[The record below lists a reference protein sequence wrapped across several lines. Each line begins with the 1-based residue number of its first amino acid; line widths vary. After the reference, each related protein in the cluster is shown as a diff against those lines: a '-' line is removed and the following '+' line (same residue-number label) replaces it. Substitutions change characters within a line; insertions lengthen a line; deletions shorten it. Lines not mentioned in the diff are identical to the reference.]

1 MIRRFV
7 SFLLKIALLIF
18 VILLPYLVAK
28 YPQGVCTLY
37 ELAFAKIEGLYT
49 LIQGIVTGGTL

>member
-1 MIRRFV
+1 MIRRFL

-37 ELAFAKIEGLYT
+37 ELAFAKIEGLCS
-49 LIQGIVTGGTL
+49 LIKEIVTGGTI

>member
-1 MIRRFV
+1 MIRRFL

-37 ELAFAKIEGLYT
+37 ELAFAKIEGLCS
-49 LIQGIVTGGTL
+49 LIQGIITGGTL

>member
-1 MIRRFV
+1 MIRRFL

-37 ELAFAKIEGLYT
+37 ELAFTKIEDLCS
-49 LIQGIVTGGTL
+49 LIQEIINGGTL

>member
-1 MIRRFV
+1 MIRRFL

-18 VILLPYLVAK
+18 VIMLPYLVAK

-37 ELAFAKIEGLYT
+37 EIAFAKLESFYT
-49 LIQGIVTGGTL
+49 LIIGIITGGTQ

>member
-1 MIRRFV
+1 MIRRFL

-18 VILLPYLVAK
+18 IVLLPYLVAK

-37 ELAFAKIEGLYT
+37 ELAFAKIEGFYT
-49 LIQGIVTGGTL
+49 LIVGIITGGTL

>member
-1 MIRRFV
+1 MIRRFL

-18 VILLPYLVAK
+18 VFLLPYLVAK
-28 YPQGVCTLY
+28 YPQGVCALY

-49 LIQGIVTGGTL
+49 LIQEIITGGTL

>member
-1 MIRRFV
+1 MIRRFL

-18 VILLPYLVAK
+18 IVLLPYMVAK

-37 ELAFAKIEGLYT
+37 ELAFARIEGVYT
-49 LIQGIVTGGTL
+49 MIQENITGGTL

>member
-1 MIRRFV
+1 MIRRFL

-37 ELAFAKIEGLYT
+37 ELAFAKIEGLYAM
-49 LIQGIVTGGTL
+49 ICGIITGGIQ

>member
-1 MIRRFV
+1 MIRRFL

-18 VILLPYLVAK
+18 IVLLPYLVAK

-37 ELAFAKIEGLYT
+37 ELAFAKIEGLCR
-49 LIQGIVTGGTL
+49 LIQEIITGGTI

>member
-1 MIRRFV
+1 MIRRFL

-18 VILLPYLVAK
+18 IVLLPYMVAK

-37 ELAFAKIEGLYT
+37 ELAFARIEGLYT
-49 LIQGIVTGGTL
+49 LIQEIITGGTL

>member
-1 MIRRFV
+1 MIRRFI

-37 ELAFAKIEGLYT
+37 ELAFVKLEGLYT
-49 LIQGIVTGGTL
+49 LIQGIITGGTL

>member
-1 MIRRFV
+1 MIRRFF

-37 ELAFAKIEGLYT
+37 ELAFAKIEGFCT
-49 LIQGIVTGGTL
+49 LIVGIITGGTL

>member
-1 MIRRFV
+1 MIRRFI
-7 SFLLKIALLIF
+7 SFLLKIAMLIF

-37 ELAFAKIEGLYT
+37 EIAFTKLEGFYT
-49 LIQGIVTGGTL
+49 LIIGIITGGTI

>member
-1 MIRRFV
+1 MIRRFH

-37 ELAFAKIEGLYT
+37 ELAFAKIEGLCS
-49 LIQGIVTGGTL
+49 LIQGIITGGTL